1 MASLK
6 DIRRR
11 IGSVKNTR
19 QTTRAMKMV
28 AAAKLRKSQEGIM
41 NARPYAN
48 TIANIVGKIAATHQI
63 ESPLFK
69 KAETVKR
76 EIVVVLSSDRGL
88 CGSFNSSISKF
99 AFEYIN
105 QNKSARD
112 ITVIAVGK
120 KAADFLRRRGIPV
133 EKTVLNLAKDIS
145 YQFALDFAEELVK
158 KYFDEK
164 YDQVT
169 VFFNEFKSAI
179 QQIPKAQILL
189 PIQEQEQL
197 WDEDKSQFSKD
208 YIFEPNAGE
217 LAEQLLRKS
226 INVQVYKD
234 FLESLASE
242 HGARMNAM
250 ENATKNAG
258 ELIRKLTLSYNNAR
272 QAAITR
278 ELIEITSGAQALS
291 N

>member
-28 AAAKLRKSQEGIM
+28 AAAKLRKSQEGVL
-41 NARPYAN
+41 NTRPYAL
-48 TIANIVGKIAATHQI
+48 TLANIVGKIASTNEI

-69 KAETVKR
+69 KAEVVKK
-76 EIVVVLSSDRGL
+76 EMVVVVSSDRGL
-88 CGSFNSSISKF
+88 CGSFNSTISKF
-99 AFEYIN
+99 AFEYISK
-105 QNKSARD
+105 NKSQRD
-112 ITVIAVGK
+112 ITVVSVGK
-120 KAADFLRRRGIPV
+120 KSADYLRRRGIPV
-133 EKTVLNLAKDIS
+133 EKTVLNLAKEIS
-145 YQFALDFAEELVK
+145 YKFALDFSEELVK
-158 KYFDEK
+158 TYFDEK

-169 VFFNEFKSAI
+169 IFYNEFKSAI
-179 QQIPKAQILL
+179 QQIPRSQVLL
-189 PIQEQEQL
+189 PIQSQEDL
-197 WDEDKSQFSKD
+197 WEKENSQFSKD
-208 YIFEPNAGE
+208 YIFEPSATE
-217 LAEQLLRKS
+217 IAEQLLRKS
-226 INVQVYKD
+226 INIQVYKNL
-234 FLESLASE
+234 LESLASE

-278 ELIEITSGAQALS
+278 ELIEITSGAQAL
-291 N
+291 NN

>member
-48 TIANIVGKIAATHQI
+48 AIQNIVGKIASTQEI

-69 KAETVKR
+69 KSDIIQR
-76 EIVVVLSSDRGL
+76 EIAVVISSDRGL

-99 AFEYIN
+99 AFEYIQN
-105 QNKSARD
+105 NKSSRE
-112 ITVIAVGK
+112 ITVVAVGK
-120 KAADFLRRRGIPV
+120 KASDYLRRRGIPV
-133 EKTVLNLAKDIS
+133 EKTVLNLAKEIS
-145 YQFALDFAEELVK
+145 YQFALDFAEEVVK

-169 VFFNEFKSAI
+169 VFYNEFKSAI
-179 QQIPKAQILL
+179 QQIPRAQVLL
-189 PIQEQEQL
+189 PIQPMDQL
-197 WDEDKSQFSKD
+197 WEEGNSQFSKD

-217 LAEQLLRKS
+217 IAEQLLRKS
-226 INVQVYKD
+226 INIQIYKD
-234 FLESLASE
+234 LLESLASE

-272 QAAITR
+272 QAAITS
-278 ELIEITSGAQALS
+278 ELIEITSGAQAL
-291 N
+291 NN